1 MVNNKKTNLVK
12 NLGKDIVEWNN
23 RLKKCQCYKPL
34 NTKWGSV
41 YEIDQIYKYTIL
53 TYEEMIERNDLP
65 NKPVVINHKKGTDRF
80 NIPDFNEHFI
90 DFQTLRDNKI
100 SIILNSTH
108 EKDTL

>member
-1 MVNNKKTNLVK
+1 MKKQYIKIEENQ
-12 NLGKDIVEWNN
+12 IRREMEEWNN

-53 TYEEMIERNDLP
+53 TYEELIERNDPFLM
-65 NKPVVINHKKGTDRF
+65 NKPASELQVVIYHKKGTDRF

-100 SIILNSTH
+100 SIILN
-108 EKDTL
+108 

>member
-65 NKPVVINHKKGTDRF
+65 NKPVVIYHKKGTDRF

-90 DFQTLRDNKI
+90 DFQILRDNKI